1 MTALWAPL
9 WLSRTE
15 GGGPRPPSVVPL
27 LLLRLVLFKLL
38 IMQALSKLEDSAR
51 GDDWRALTALQARL
65 PPLLSLY

>member
-1 MTALWAPL
+1 
-9 WLSRTE
+9 
-15 GGGPRPPSVVPL
+15 VPL